1 MEHAIRT
8 GIGKALPVPRGPP
21 RRPGRPTRSSADP
34 PADTPPRRPMEAYR
48 QLDYLLLDDQFTE
61 EERMVRDSVRAW
73 VGERFMPLVMEH
85 FEAGTFPLELSA
97 ELGEMGVFGPTI
109 PEEYGG
115 AGLNSVSYGLICQE
129 LERGDSGLRS
139 FVSVQGSLVMY
150 PIFAWGSEEQ
160 KREWLPKLA
169 RGEAIGCFGLT
180 EPDAGSNP
188 GGMLTTAKR
197 DGSDWILNGRKMWI
211 TNGTVSD
218 VSVVWARSPEG
229 IRGFLVPKGTK
240 GFSAPEQKH
249 KWSLRASI
257 TSELVLDDVR
267 LPESARLPLAEGLK
281 CPLGCLTQARY
292 GITWGALGAACAVF
306 DEVLGYTKERIVFDK
321 PLAGFQIP
329 QTKLAEMANQITL
342 GQLLALRLGRL
353 KDEGRM
359 TPAMVNLAKRN
370 NVRMALEQARIGR
383 DMLGAN
389 GISLEYQTGR
399 HMCNLESVYT
409 YEGTHDIHTL
419 AVGAEL
425 TGLAAFR

>member
-1 MEHAIRT
+1 MAE
-8 GIGKALPVPRGPP
+8 
-21 RRPGRPTRSSADP
+21 
-34 PADTPPRRPMEAYR
+34 YR
-48 QLDYLLLDDQFTE
+48 HLDFMLLDDQLAE
-61 EERMVRDSVRAW
+61 EELMVRDTVRSW
-73 VGERFMPLVMEH
+73 VSERFMPVVMEH
-85 FEAGTFPLELSA
+85 FEAGTFPTELTPELA
-97 ELGEMGVFGPTI
+97 ELGVFGPTI

-150 PIFAWGSEEQ
+150 PIHAFGSEEQ

-169 RGEAIGCFGLT
+169 SGEAIGCFGLT

-188 GGMLTTAKR
+188 GGMLTYAKK
-197 DGSDWILNGRKMWI
+197 DGGDWVINGRKMWI

-218 VSVVWARSPEG
+218 VAIVWAQTDEG
-229 IRGFLVPKGTK
+229 IRGFCIPTNLP

-267 LPESARLPLAEGLK
+267 VPDSMRMPETVSLRNPLM
-281 CPLGCLTQARY
+281 CLTQARY
-292 GITWGALGAACAVF
+292 GIAWGGVGAASAIF
-306 DEVLGYTKERIVFDK
+306 DECLNYTKERTVFDK
-321 PLAGFQIP
+321 PLAGYQIP
-329 QTKLAEMANQITL
+329 QAKLAEMATQITL
-342 GQLLALRLGRL
+342 GQMLALRLGRL

-359 TPAMVNLAKRN
+359 TPAMVNMAKRN
-370 NVRMALEQARIGR
+370 NVRLALDAARVGR

-419 AVGAEL
+419 ALGAEL
-425 TGLAAFR
+425 TGIQAFR